1 MDDDELALLGPPW
14 AKEGNLQSRL
24 YWESVGKKA
33 KKKDWR
39 KVFVVVQKGE
49 LSMFTFEGTKSGNF
63 GGSVGGGNWT
73 VSRSLPQCVVV
84 NEPKVHGQF
93 RRCHVIASCRCER
106 LAETR
111 IQ

>member
-24 YWESVGKKA
+24 YWETAGKKA
-33 KKKDWR
+33 KKKDWK

-73 VSRSLPQCVVV
+73 VSLLQTSKAGLT
-84 NEPKVHGQF
+84 H
-93 RRCHVIASCRCER
+93 
-106 LAETR
+106 
-111 IQ
+111 

>member
-1 MDDDELALLGPPW
+1 MDSALSSDTQDDMDDDELALLGPPW

-24 YWESVGKKA
+24 YWETAGKKA
-33 KKKDWR
+33 KKKDWK

-73 VSRSLPQCVVV
+73 VSLLPTS
-84 NEPKVHGQF
+84 NAGLTH
-93 RRCHVIASCRCER
+93 
-106 LAETR
+106 
-111 IQ
+111 